1 MEPVSAS
8 IGVGLVVSLLFTE
21 LFALSAGGMVVPGY
35 LALVLDR
42 PGVILL
48 TLAAAW
54 TTWRLVRFL
63 SAHMIVYGRRRT
75 ALMIVLGLLIGFSV
89 RTLCELLATPG
100 TADAGRVSPEFTVVG
115 YLIPGLIAIWMDRQG
130 VVQTLSA
137 ALLASATV
145 RLVLMTCGME
155 VLA

>member
-8 IGVGLVVSLLFTE
+8 IGVGLVVSLVLTE

-42 PGVILL
+42 PGIIVL
-48 TLAAAW
+48 TLAVAW
-54 TTWRLVRFL
+54 LTWRVARFV
-63 SAHMIVYGRRRT
+63 SEHMIVYGRRRT
-75 ALMIVLGLLIGFSV
+75 ALMIVVGLLIGFAV
-89 RTLCELLATPG
+89 RTSLAVLTTAG
-100 TADAGRVSPEFTVVG
+100 ETADASPEFTVVG

-137 ALLASATV
+137 ALLASAMV
-145 RLVLMTCGME
+145 RLVLMTCGLE
-155 VLA
+155 VLV